1 MYIYVKKR
9 GGGVFYIFLVI
20 DKTSDICA
28 YALRLALMI
37 DVNMYTFILMILLFG
52 VFSLKK
58 EKDSHTFSTQCQ
70 LLLCLCKLH
79 ELRHRAHDVTL
90 M

>member
-1 MYIYVKKR
+1 MQKR
-9 GGGVFYIFLVI
+9 GGVYIFLVI

-37 DVNMYTFILMILLFG
+37 LLFG

-58 EKDSHTFSTQCQ
+58 EKNSHTFSTQCL
-70 LLLCLCKLH
+70 LLLCLCKQHGLC
-79 ELRHRAHDVTL
+79 HRAHDVTL